1 MNTGYG
7 YKLRTILFASMAAS
21 IVAAPLLVPS
31 LSPSWSGS
39 LAYAQTRPVSQDAGA
54 ASSGSG
60 SEQEITIQNLDQ
72 RLLPIAIPPME
83 GASGADIASVLSNDL
98 RISASFR
105 VIEAS
110 RFPASVSSEGMSIT
124 AAAWIPVGATSVVKA
139 TVTGSGD
146 SLRAEIK
153 VWEPGRPAA
162 PVLERSFG
170 PGSARSVAHRIANA
184 LMQHYT
190 GREGVFGTRI
200 LFARRTGRGRKD
212 VFTVDM
218 DGANLSMVSPGR
230 RLNMLPSWGPGG
242 IYYAAQTREG
252 FIHLVRSARPTPTP
266 VVQVDGMVAG
276 SSFAGNR
283 LAVSLNRDGNPEIYV
298 GSADGSNLRRV
309 TTNSSAD
316 VSPVFSPDGSRIAFV
331 SDRDGSPQVYV
342 MSADGSGQRRVTMTG
357 DYNQTPSWSPDGSSI
372 AYASRVGGSFDIF
385 VVGATGGR
393 PRRLTESQGSNTDP
407 TFSPDGR
414 LIAFNS
420 SRGGI
425 WIMNKDGLAQTQ
437 ILAGGGETLRWEP
450 R

>member
-1 MNTGYG
+1 M
-7 YKLRTILFASMAAS
+7 
-21 IVAAPLLVPS
+21 
-31 LSPSWSGS
+31 
-39 LAYAQTRPVSQDAGA
+39 
-54 ASSGSG
+54 
-60 SEQEITIQNLDQ
+60 
-72 RLLPIAIPPME
+72 LPIAIPAMI
-83 GASGADIASVLSNDL
+83 GTGGADVASVLSNDL
-98 RISASFR
+98 RLSAQFR
-105 VIEAS
+105 VLDPGV
-110 RFPASVSSEGMSIT
+110 FPASASAEGMTMSPT
-124 AAAWIPVGATSVVKA
+124 AWIPVGATSVVKA
-139 TVTGSGD
+139 TISGSGEAI
-146 SLRAEIK
+146 RAEIK
-153 VWEPGRPAA
+153 VWEPGRPAT

-184 LMQHYT
+184 LMLHYT
-190 GREGVFGTRI
+190 GRDGVFGSRI
-200 LFARRTGRGRKD
+200 LFARRTGRARKD
-212 VFTVDM
+212 VFTVEM

-252 FIHLVRSARPTPTP
+252 FIHLVRSSRPTPAP
-266 VVQVDGMVAG
+266 IVQVDGMVAG

-283 LAVSLNRDGNPEIYV
+283 LAVSINRDGNPEIYV

-309 TTNSSAD
+309 TTNSAAD

-342 MSADGSGQRRVTMTG
+342 MSADGSGQRRVTFTG
-357 DYNQTPSWSPDGSSI
+357 DYNQTPSWSPDGSTV
-372 AYASRVGGSFDIF
+372 AYASRAGGSFDIF
-385 VVGATGGR
+385 TVGATGGR

-425 WIMNKDGLAQTQ
+425 WLMNKDGLAQTQ